1 MELIAQLVHAES
13 GRRVVEVRA
22 FEGSHLLGSALG
34 EATDAEGAEDRARQR
49 LLSRLAQS
57 ALSETAVSDAAS
69 LVEPAGVLDPGEGY
83 PAVVSPGALFPVL
96 KTAAVPPPRAMG
108 AESRSRPQALAEPVA
123 KSPPPPPPPARIT
136 NQPALA
142 RSGRSAGAI
151 EAGGDH
157 AAGSAPQDEARL
169 AAAVA
174 QADGGA
180 RSGEANRGAGSGRG
194 QEAEP
199 PVRARHAIGGGP
211 AGVTNQP
218 GGHLPAA
225 GADHPDDALAVTA
238 SDRLPLP
245 TAVAL
250 PLLAAE
256 PASSRPALDQ
266 EPPADPE
273 DWSSDL
279 AALELQLRRLGWN
292 RQQEAIYL
300 QRAFGHPNRNR
311 LTNYSDLRAYLAVL
325 EGLAAGSEA
334 STASV
339 PLRRSELLN
348 QCQALLAQLGW
359 NADQGRAFLERELQA
374 ASRQQLNDHQLLHF
388 NMLLET
394 EMLAATSHQ
403 APVVP

>member
-49 LLSRLAQS
+49 LLARLAQS

-123 KSPPPPPPPARIT
+123 KSPPPPPARIT

-151 EAGGDH
+151 EAGGGDH

-180 RSGEANRGAGSGRG
+180 RSGEAHRGG
-194 QEAEP
+194 P
-199 PVRARHAIGGGP
+199 GGGDHRSTVHDERLVAECTCNDLTNP
-211 AGVTNQP
+211 PSGPRHVIVPLRMTAGN
-218 GGHLPAA
+218 
-225 GADHPDDALAVTA
+225 DDVEPSDVPRYEQHGPTTAVTA
-238 SDRLPLP
+238 HHVDAGP
-245 TAVAL
+245 TTGLVVHDAVGL
-250 PLLAAE
+250 GG
-256 PASSRPALDQ
+256 
-266 EPPADPE
+266 PE
-273 DWSSDL
+273 
-279 AALELQLRRLGWN
+279 
-292 RQQEAIYL
+292 
-300 QRAFGHPNRNR
+300 
-311 LTNYSDLRAYLAVL
+311 
-325 EGLAAGSEA
+325 
-334 STASV
+334 
-339 PLRRSELLN
+339 N
-348 QCQALLAQLGW
+348 QCG
-359 NADQGRAFLERELQA
+359 
-374 ASRQQLNDHQLLHF
+374 S
-388 NMLLET
+388 
-394 EMLAATSHQ
+394 
-403 APVVP
+403 

>member
-49 LLSRLAQS
+49 LLARLAQS
-57 ALSETAVSDAAS
+57 PLSEAAAS
-69 LVEPAGVLDPGEGY
+69 DTAAVIRPAGVLDPGGVH
-83 PAVVSPGALFPVL
+83 PGVLSPGTLSPAF
-96 KTAAVPPPRAMG
+96 TAAAVLHPRAVG
-108 AESRSRPQALAEPVA
+108 PESRFRPQAVA
-123 KSPPPPPPPARIT
+123 KSSPARIP
-136 NQPALA
+136 NQPASA
-142 RSGRSAGAI
+142 RSGRPAGAI
-151 EAGGDH
+151 KASGIEGSGDDH
-157 AAGSAPQDEARL
+157 AADSAPRHEASPPGAVDQL
-169 AAAVA
+169 A
-174 QADGGA
+174 GA
-180 RSGEANRGAGSGRG
+180 RD
-194 QEAEP
+194 
-199 PVRARHAIGGGP
+199 AIGGDPG
-211 AGVTNQP
+211 GGTDQP
-218 GGHLPAA
+218 GGHLPAT
-225 GADHPDDALAVTA
+225 GADHPDYDLAVTA
-238 SDRLPLP
+238 SDRPP
-245 TAVAL
+245 SATAVEL
-250 PLLAAE
+250 PRLAAE
-256 PASSRPALDQ
+256 PASGRPAPPQ

-292 RQQEAIYL
+292 REQEAIYL

-334 STASV
+334 STANV

-374 ASRQQLNDHQLLHF
+374 ASRQQLNDQQLLHF

>member
-1 MELIAQLVHAES
+1 M
-13 GRRVVEVRA
+13 
-22 FEGSHLLGSALG
+22 
-34 EATDAEGAEDRARQR
+34 
-49 LLSRLAQS
+49 
-57 ALSETAVSDAAS
+57 
-69 LVEPAGVLDPGEGY
+69 
-83 PAVVSPGALFPVL
+83 
-96 KTAAVPPPRAMG
+96 
-108 AESRSRPQALAEPVA
+108 
-123 KSPPPPPPPARIT
+123 
-136 NQPALA
+136 
-142 RSGRSAGAI
+142 
-151 EAGGDH
+151 
-157 AAGSAPQDEARL
+157 
-169 AAAVA
+169 A

-250 PLLAAE
+250 PLLAA
-256 PASSRPALDQ
+256 
-266 EPPADPE
+266 
-273 DWSSDL
+273 DL